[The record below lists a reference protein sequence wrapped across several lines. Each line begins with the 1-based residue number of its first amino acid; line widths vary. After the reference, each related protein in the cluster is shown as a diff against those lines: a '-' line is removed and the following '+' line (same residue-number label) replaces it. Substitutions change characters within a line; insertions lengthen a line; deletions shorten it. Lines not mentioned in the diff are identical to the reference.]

1 LDIKLGL
8 YLCEG
13 CQITDNIDVQGLAD
27 LAENEFNIAV
37 CRRHPVLCSGKGI
50 ELINEDIQKENLGGV
65 VIAACSPRYNT
76 DVFSFPRDV
85 INERV
90 NLREQVAWIGNGACE
105 DLQMLAEDYVRMG
118 IVRAL
123 NICMQKPYLSGS
135 RNRSILVIGGGIT
148 GITAA
153 VEGAKA
159 GYSMILVEKE
169 KSLGGWSAILH
180 RQLPVKAPYMHSSVP
195 LVDGK
200 IKEVNELDNINVI
213 TSASIKEIYGEPGRF
228 EVVVSVPDKEYKLTV
243 ASIVAALGW
252 HPYDARKLT
261 EYGYSMYKDVI
272 TSVELEKM
280 AKAKSIARP
289 SDKKMPES
297 VLFIQC
303 AGSRTERHLPYCSSY
318 CCGTTLKQATYIRE
332 ASKDSSVY
340 IIYKDIRTPGH
351 YEDFYKEV
359 QKDERIFMTK
369 GEVVRVGRKN
379 GKLVV
384 RVCDTL
390 LGEDINVAVDLVV
403 LAMGMIPAQSSELN
417 LKYRLGK
424 GLPQIKYD
432 FPDSHFICFPYET
445 RRTGI
450 YAAGTFRAPMDIVGC
465 MEDAMGATLKAIQC
479 LEAVARGESVHPR
492 SGDRSF
498 PELYMDRC
506 TDCKRCTEECPF
518 GAYDENEHGTPLLN
532 ISRCRRCALCLGSC
546 PERVISFGDYSV
558 NIVSSMIK
566 SVHVPLEDE
575 EKPRILAFVCEN
587 DAYPA
592 FDMAGY
598 RRLRYSAFIR
608 IIPVR
613 CLGSINTVWIYDAL
627 ASGFDGILQ
636 IGCKPGD
643 NYQCHYMHGSEL
655 NDTRSAN
662 MQKTLSG
669 MMIEPERIKTEFLEI
684 SDYYK
689 IPALINSYVNAIK
702 KMGPSPFKG
711 L

>member
-8 YLCEG
+8 YICEG
-13 CQITDNIDVQGLAD
+13 CQITENVNVQGLAD
-27 LAENEFNIAV
+27 LAGDEYNIDI
-37 CRRHPVLCSGKGI
+37 CRKHPVLCSAEGVK
-50 ELINEDIQKENLGGV
+50 LINDDIEKENLGGV
-65 VIAACSPRYNT
+65 IIAACSPRYNT
-76 DVFSFPRDV
+76 QVFSFPPGI

-90 NLREQVAWIGNGACE
+90 NLRDQVAWIGSRASE
-105 DLQMLAEDYVRMG
+105 DLQMLAEDYIRMG
-118 IVRAL
+118 IVRTL
-123 NICMQKPYLSGS
+123 NICMQQPYLLQV
-135 RNRSILVIGGGIT
+135 RNSSILVIGGGIT

-159 GYSMILVEKE
+159 GYNMILVEKE
-169 KSLGGWSAILH
+169 QSLGGRAANLY
-180 RQLPVKAPYMHSSVP
+180 RQLPVRAPFKQCDVP
-195 LVDGK
+195 LVADK
-200 IKEVNELDNINVI
+200 IKEIEGLDNIKVI
-213 TSASIKEIYGEPGRF
+213 SSASIKEISGEPGRF
-228 EVVVSVPDKEYKLTV
+228 NVIVSSLDKEHKLTV
-243 ASIVAALGW
+243 ASIIAALGW
-252 HPYDARKLT
+252 HPYDASNLT
-261 EYGYSMYKDVI
+261 EYGYGRYKDVI
-272 TSVELEKM
+272 TNVELEEM
-280 AKAKSIARP
+280 AKAQGIARP
-289 SDKKMPES
+289 SDKIVPES

-303 AGSRTERHLPYCSSY
+303 AGSRTSEHLPYCSSY

-351 YEDFYKEV
+351 YENFYKEV
-359 QKDERIFMTK
+359 QKDEQIFMTK
-369 GEVVRVGRKN
+369 GEVSRVSRKN

-384 RVCDTL
+384 KVRNTL
-390 LGEDINVAVDLVV
+390 LGEDIKLDVDMVV
-403 LAMGMIPAQSSELN
+403 LATGMTPAQSGDLN
-417 LKYRLGK
+417 LKYRLGV

-450 YAAGTFRAPMDIVGC
+450 YAAGSFRAPMDITGC

-479 LEAVARGESVHPR
+479 LEAVTRGEAVHPR

-498 PELYMDRC
+498 PELYLDRC

-518 GAYDENEHGTPLLN
+518 GAYDENERGTPLIN
-532 ISRCRRCALCLGSC
+532 INRCRRCALCMGSC
-546 PERVISFGDYSV
+546 PERVINFGDYSI
-558 NIVSSMIK
+558 NIVSAMIK
-566 SVHVPLEDE
+566 SVHVPAEDKG
-575 EKPRILAFVCEN
+575 KPRILAFVCEN

-598 RRLRYSAFIR
+598 NRLEYSAFIR

-613 CLGSINTVWIYDAL
+613 CLGSVNTVWIYDAL
-627 ASGFDGILQ
+627 SSGFDGILQ

-662 MQKTLSG
+662 LQKTLSG
-669 MMIEPERIKTEFLEI
+669 MLIEPERIRTEFLEI
-684 SDYYK
+684 NDYYK
-689 IPALINSYVNAIK
+689 IPALINSYVDAVK
-702 KMGPSPFKG
+702 RMGPSPFKG